1 MSESINIT
9 LNGQEIQAPSGSTI
23 REVAESQGVH
33 IPTFCHD
40 DRLKPFASCFLCV
53 VEVEKARGL
62 LPACSTRVNPG
73 MVIQTDSEQVVSS
86 RKMALDLLLS
96 DHAGDCVAPC
106 EATCPANIDI
116 QGYIAH
122 IANGEPEK
130 AVRLIKR
137 RNPLPVVCGRICPHP
152 CESQCR
158 RGLVD
163 EAVAINPLKRFSSEY
178 ELEYGPFRPETAP
191 DTGKRVAIVGG
202 GPAGL
207 SAANYLRQDGH
218 AVEIFEA
225 LPNLGGM
232 ARYGIPRFRL
242 PWDLMDAEIQVIL
255 DLGVKVHHGKRLGE
269 DFTVADLKAQGFDAV
284 LLAIGAH
291 KAKPMRV
298 PNEEVPGV
306 LGGVDF
312 LRMAVLE
319 QPTGVQ
325 KGTRVAVI
333 GGGDT
338 AMDCARV
345 AKRLGGDVVLL
356 YRRTQAEMPALPIEQ
371 EETMEE
377 GVDVRFLTAPTEV
390 LVKDG
395 RACGMKIITM
405 ELGEPDASGRRRPVP
420 IEGSEEDIEF
430 DLIIPAIGQDPDLSC
445 IDKEKDQFET
455 TRWKTFVYDEK
466 TQVTSQEGVFAAGD
480 CAFGPDILIR
490 AVGEGRRAA
499 QAIDLYLRG
508 AEVKL
513 SQPYAISRGR
523 LEALD
528 SADFSPRFVHKKR
541 AMESTHPPEKRLTNG
556 GGWAPIN
563 MGLDQARAMAEAT
576 RCIECGCNARF
587 DCDLRTYS
595 TQYGATEK
603 RLAGAKRKYEEDRRH
618 PLIRIEADKCI
629 TCASCVRIC
638 NEVRGINALTFI
650 NRGFV
655 TRIGPNFDDPLQ
667 ETGCDACGMC
677 TDVCPTGTIAA
688 NTGKEAG
695 PWIWETV
702 HSTCTACSRGCGI
715 SVKVAEN
722 RVVKVNAINGDPV
735 NGANIC
741 AEGRFSYQLLAGRNG
756 AGADNDAAIK
766 AGRAILK
773 SAGKVAVVVASQQTV
788 EAAYGAAQLAKKRG
802 GKLYYVTSTARASG
816 AAKSHAKLAGEANVA
831 LLRRLGAEPWS
842 GEGTICDCL
851 VLVDTAVQADGVGPD
866 RVIAISSHGLDIPA
880 GVRIAVADPLE
891 SDGAFLNR
899 DGALAVLRGGL
910 SNTGLESVTAV
921 LGLLAD
927 LAEVADL
934 ASVRKALASEV
945 PELVALTKVSGERL
959 LPTHLAP
966 ELTRVAPDSRERAF
980 KAHMARLELSWT

>member
-9 LNGQEIQAPSGSTI
+9 LNGQEIQAPAGSTI
-23 REVAESQGVH
+23 REVAESQGIH

-62 LPACSTRVNPG
+62 LPACSTRINPG
-73 MVIQTDSEQVVSS
+73 MVIQTDSEKVTSS

-96 DHAGDCVAPC
+96 DHAGDCIAPC

-130 AVRLIKR
+130 AVKLIKR

-163 EAVAINPLKRFSSEY
+163 EPVAINPLKRFSSEY
-178 ELEYGPFRPETAP
+178 ELEHGPFLPATAA

-207 SAANYLRQDGH
+207 SAAYFLRQSGH

-225 LPNLGGM
+225 LPELGGM

-242 PWDLMDAEIQVIL
+242 PWDMMDAEIKSIL
-255 DLGVKVHHGKRLGE
+255 DLGVKVHHGKRLGA
-269 DFTVADLKAQGFDAV
+269 DFSVQDLKNQGFGAV
-284 LLAIGAH
+284 LIAIGAH

-298 PNEEVPGV
+298 ANEDVPGV

-312 LRMAVLE
+312 LRMAVLNE
-319 QPTGVQ
+319 ATGVQ

-345 AKRLGGDVVLL
+345 AKRLGGEVVLL

-390 LVKDG
+390 LVTDG
-395 RACGMKIITM
+395 KATGLKIITM

-420 IEGSEEDIEF
+420 VEGSEEDMDF

-445 IDKEKDQFET
+445 IDAEKDNFET

-499 QAIDLYLRG
+499 QAIDLYLSG

-523 LEALD
+523 LEELD
-528 SADFSPRFVHKKR
+528 AADFAPRFVHKKR
-541 AMESTHPPEKRLTNG
+541 ALEHTHPAEQRLSSQ

-563 MGLDQARAMAEAT
+563 VGLDQAKAMAEAT

-587 DCDLRTYS
+587 DCDLRNYATDYD
-595 TQYGATEK
+595 ATEK
-603 RLAGAKRKYEEDRRH
+603 RLAGAKRSYEEDTRH
-618 PLIRIEADKCI
+618 PLIRIESDKCI

-638 NEVRGINALTFI
+638 SEVRGIHALTFI

-655 TRIGPNFDDPLQ
+655 TQVGPNFNDPLQ
-667 ETGCDACGMC
+667 DTGCDACGMC
-677 TDVCPTGTIAA
+677 TDVCPTGTLSA
-688 NTGKEAG
+688 NTGKESG
-695 PWIWETV
+695 PWIWETT
-702 HSTCTACSRGCGI
+702 HSSCTACSRGCGI
-715 SVKVAEN
+715 AVKVAEN
-722 RVVKVNAINGDPV
+722 RVVKVNAIDGDPV

-741 AEGRFSYQLLAGRNG
+741 AEGRFSYQLLAKRD
-756 AGADNDAAIK
+756 AAADADAAIQ
-766 AGRAILK
+766 
-773 SAGKVAVVVASQQTV
+773 SARGVLDGSGQLAVVVAAQSTV
-788 EAAYGAAQLAKKRG
+788 ETAYAAAQLAKKRG
-802 GKLYYVTSTARASG
+802 GKLYYVTSASRMPSDLK
-816 AAKSHAKLAGEANVA
+816 ANAKLASEANIA
-831 LLRRLGAEPWS
+831 LLKRLDAQPWAE
-842 GEGTICDCL
+842 EITCDAL
-851 VLVDTAVQADGVGPD
+851 VLVGTSVVADGVGAD
-866 RVIAISSHGLDIPA
+866 RTVAISAHGLEVDA
-880 GVRIAVADPLE
+880 DVRITVADPLE

-899 DGALAVLRGGL
+899 EGALAMVNGSLQNG
-910 SNTGLESVTAV
+910 GLESVTTV
-921 LGLLAD
+921 LGRLAD
-927 LAEVADL
+927 AAGATDL
-934 ASVRKALASEV
+934 AAVRQSLAAEV
-945 PELVALTKVSGERL
+945 PELVALTKANGQRL
-959 LPTHLAP
+959 LPTHLKP
-966 ELTRVAPDSRERAF
+966 ELTWVAPDSRERAF
-980 KAHMARLELSWT
+980 KAHMEQLKLSWV